1 MIGRNPNHNPTPNLT
16 HLFPSPTMLLRQG
29 PIVFRK
35 HHRPLRRLRGAAAVV
50 GPVLVGATYDQGSSV
65 DLTFDRAIDI
75 SALDPAQ
82 VEVDDD
88 QDSGWRLGGQGGA
101 TLVDPMTVQV
111 PLDRIGDSSESGVHL
126 FVSASSGIVAS
137 GDGAAWAGVSDV
149 ALPFP

>member
-1 MIGRNPNHNPTPNLT
+1 MNEIP
-16 HLFPSPTMLLRQG
+16 
-29 PIVFRK
+29 PILPAPRRK
-35 HHRPLRRLRGAAAVV
+35 LRRRRQPTAA
-50 GPVLVGATYDQGSSV
+50 PVALTLIAAEYQAKAWVR
-65 DLTFDRAIDI
+65 LTFDRAIDI

-82 VEVDDD
+82 VQGDDD

-101 TLVDPMTVQV
+101 TLVDPTTVQV

-137 GDGAAWAGVSDV
+137 GGGGAWGGVGDL

>member
-1 MIGRNPNHNPTPNLT
+1 MLTPVI
-16 HLFPSPTMLLRQG
+16 PP
-29 PIVFRK
+29 FRK
-35 HHRPLRRLRGAAAVV
+35 RRKVPKRKQPPAPAALTLIAAEYQAKAWVR
-50 GPVLVGATYDQGSSV
+50 
-65 DLTFDRAIDI
+65 LTFDRAIDI

-111 PLDRIGDSSESGVHL
+111 PLDRIGDSTESGVHL